1 MLSVK
6 CYIWEAAATMV
17 PCLRLAGNGLLV
29 CRVDSSTL
37 AKERESRLLLYQDMD
52 SELDN
57 LSCSER
63 LAKADVTSKKPAIA
77 DTILDSPAMT
87 PYWFMSPLSFLHTVT
102 SSLFPHPY
110 PPTVTLSQEEHNQ
123 TIPRQSFPTAWQIL
137 YADRYTC
144 QVTQLYIIL
153 M

>member
-1 MLSVK
+1 
-6 CYIWEAAATMV
+6 MV

-77 DTILDSPAMT
+77 DTILDSPAMM
-87 PYWFMSPLSFLHTVT
+87 PY
-102 SSLFPHPY
+102 
-110 PPTVTLSQEEHNQ
+110 
-123 TIPRQSFPTAWQIL
+123 
-137 YADRYTC
+137 
-144 QVTQLYIIL
+144 
-153 M
+153 

>member
-1 MLSVK
+1 
-6 CYIWEAAATMV
+6 MV

-63 LAKADVTSKKPAIA
+63 LTKADVTSKKPAIA
-77 DTILDSPAMT
+77 DTILDSPAMM
-87 PYWFMSPLSFLHTVT
+87 PY
-102 SSLFPHPY
+102 
-110 PPTVTLSQEEHNQ
+110 
-123 TIPRQSFPTAWQIL
+123 
-137 YADRYTC
+137 
-144 QVTQLYIIL
+144 
-153 M
+153 